1 MSAMNKDE
9 AQRCINIAK
18 RAIADGDILKATK
31 FLNKSIALCPL
42 DVAKGREYILLTTN
56 HPRAVRPTYFIEAVI
71 NTQRTNTLNFEFF
84 DAVFWKST
92 N

>member
-1 MSAMNKDE
+1 M
-9 AQRCINIAK
+9 
-18 RAIADGDILKATK
+18 
-31 FLNKSIALCPL
+31 
-42 DVAKGREYILLTTN
+42 

>member
-1 MSAMNKDE
+1 MVRAGASKRGITTPSLIIHSENSRQEMST
-9 AQRCINIAK
+9 QH
-18 RAIADGDILKATK
+18 AISLDKLPPTSNALDLK
-31 FLNKSIALCPL
+31 
-42 DVAKGREYILLTTN
+42 

>member
-1 MSAMNKDE
+1 ML
-9 AQRCINIAK
+9 QREPTYFKEGLHTLK
-18 RAIADGDILKATK
+18 RAYVFQRGPAYFKEGLRTSTGASVLQKAH
-31 FLNKSIALCPL
+31 I
-42 DVAKGREYILLTTN
+42 